1 MTIDREIIL
10 DLMPLYRAGLASGPS
25 RRLVEAWL
33 AEHPAD
39 RVWSGTAPDDA
50 REPGEFAA
58 FARARRLRRWLRQ
71 LYGIALALTAISLTT
86 QLHFEGGALTSA
98 RLVALDHP
106 LAFAPAILAAIA
118 AWAGYFGLRR
128 RLR

>member
-39 RVWSGTAPDDA
+39 RTWSGSAPADA
-50 REPGEFAA
+50 QESEGFAA
-58 FARARRLRRWLRQ
+58 FARARRLRRWLRR
-71 LYGIALALTAISLTT
+71 LYGIACALTAISLTT
-86 QLHFEGGALTSA
+86 QLHFAGGRLEWA
-98 RLVALDHP
+98 RLVAIDHP
-106 LAFAPAILAAIA
+106 LAFAPAVLGAAA
-118 AWAGYFGLRR
+118 AWTAYFELRR